1 MAIFLI
7 MSTTS
12 SAGRERVNSGWKRL
26 SGAKSCVFSGKVAS
40 VVAEGW
46 SLFLRFRGSIRES
59 CPQDSESSISTRTCS
74 KLRCSEHFWKMR
86 SANVHDTVARARC
99 HMTANSS
106 PCGRVMLCF
115 GLSLCECPKRLQTFF
130 SFIFH
135 SFIRSCIHSF
145 QSFIRSFIYLFE
157 RSFVPSIPSFVLSF
171 IQSFIQQGVT
181 PTFMVVTSSPTA

>member
-1 MAIFLI
+1 
-7 MSTTS
+7 
-12 SAGRERVNSGWKRL
+12 
-26 SGAKSCVFSGKVAS
+26 

-157 RSFVPSIPSFVLSF
+157 RSFVPSIHSFLRSF
-171 IQSFIQQGVT
+171 FHSVIHSAGGDPDVHGGNVFAHSLRTMPPVCCWNGPQTEQHGKNNAAPEKTMEIN
-181 PTFMVVTSSPTA
+181 

>member
-1 MAIFLI
+1 
-7 MSTTS
+7 
-12 SAGRERVNSGWKRL
+12 
-26 SGAKSCVFSGKVAS
+26 
-40 VVAEGW
+40 
-46 SLFLRFRGSIRES
+46 
-59 CPQDSESSISTRTCS
+59 
-74 KLRCSEHFWKMR
+74 
-86 SANVHDTVARARC
+86 VHDTVARARC

-157 RSFVPSIPSFVLSF
+157 RSFVPSIHSFLRSF
-171 IQSFIQQGVT
+171 FHSVIHSAGGDPDVHGGNVFAHSLRTMPPVCCWNGPQTEQHGKNNAAPEKTMEIN
-181 PTFMVVTSSPTA
+181 